1 MTQAPLHLREIAG
14 LPQLAWIASA
24 APGGDDV
31 IVYHGSAVE
40 GSRDWLVEG
49 VWDDEFGAGG
59 FHTSAHFFGSGIRVD
74 ERAGRVRFVPSSALV
89 NRLVYCRYRERIV
102 VSNSL
107 ALLLGFTGATLNPA
121 HQYRAETYALRH
133 GVGRYPRS
141 FTVTHPEIRSF
152 YQVYDESLVLGSGG
166 SGGAELVFE
175 SLRRAPHI
183 TSFEHYQALLGET
196 LRRLRDNYAS
206 PERRLPMAAFATISS
221 GYDSAAS
228 AALVA
233 PLGIATCFTVRRS
246 NSHIPSW
253 LSRRAAID
261 DGKPIADRLGLRT
274 VYLDRRASVDGD
286 ELYFLA
292 PGCAPTMTVL
302 HPLAKQLQQLG
313 GPAVLFT
320 GFQGDEMWDVNRWER
335 AYQDAGLVRGDTTAL
350 MLSEIRLKAGF
361 VNVAVPSL
369 FARAVRDISAISM
382 SDDMAPWRGDS
393 AYERPIPRRILESA
407 GVPRALF
414 GGRKKAIVERR
425 TYPANRALRR
435 EFFVYLRAQGR
446 CSGGFVYL
454 HGAVNRCVFPFVR
467 AWDLLR
473 KRLFGIEPPTIPAA
487 YVWKRFDFASMM
499 FAWAAGALSA
509 RFTAVLQAGGA
520 LRQPPPA
527 RRQPDTGRSADR
539 AVPWAT
545 PTVADIRVILP

>member
-1 MTQAPLHLREIAG
+1 MT
-14 LPQLAWIASA
+14 
-24 APGGDDV
+24 
-31 IVYHGSAVE
+31 
-40 GSRDWLVEG
+40 
-49 VWDDEFGAGG
+49 
-59 FHTSAHFFGSGIRVD
+59 
-74 ERAGRVRFVPSSALV
+74 
-89 NRLVYCRYRERIV
+89 
-102 VSNSL
+102 
-107 ALLLGFTGATLNPA
+107 
-121 HQYRAETYALRH
+121 
-133 GVGRYPRS
+133 
-141 FTVTHPEIRSF
+141 
-152 YQVYDESLVLGSGG
+152 
-166 SGGAELVFE
+166 
-175 SLRRAPHI
+175 
-183 TSFEHYQALLGET
+183 
-196 LRRLRDNYAS
+196 
-206 PERRLPMAAFATISS
+206 AFATISS

-233 PLGIATCFTVRRS
+233 PLGVATCFTSRRS

-261 DGKPIADRLGLRT
+261 DGKPIADLLGLRT
-274 VYLDRRASVDGD
+274 VYLDRRAPVDGD

-302 HPLAKQLQQLG
+302 HPLASQLQQSG

-369 FARAVRDISAISM
+369 FARAVRDISAISV
-382 SDDMAPWRGDS
+382 SDEMAPWRLDS
-393 AYERPIPRRILESA
+393 GYERPIPRRILETA

-435 EFFVYLRAQGR
+435 DFFAYLRAQGR

-467 AWDLLR
+467 MWDLVR

-487 YVWKRFDFASMM
+487 YVWKRYDFASMM

-509 RFTAVLQAGGA
+509 RFAAVLREGGA
-520 LRQPPPA
+520 MRPSAPAPA
-527 RRQPDTGRSADR
+527 RPHADTGPGLV
-539 AVPWAT
+539 VPWAN
-545 PTVADIRVILP
+545 PTIPHARVTLP

>member
-1 MTQAPLHLREIAG
+1 MTAPVLRFRELSG
-14 LPQLAWIASA
+14 LPQLAWVASA
-24 APGGDDV
+24 APAGEEV
-31 IVYHGSAVE
+31 TVYHGSSVE
-40 GSRDWLVEG
+40 RSAEWLVEG
-49 VWDDEFGAGG
+49 VWDDEFRAGA
-59 FHTSAHFFGSGIRVD
+59 FHSSPHFFGSGIRVD
-74 ERAGRVRFVPSSALV
+74 QGRVHFVPSSALV
-89 NRLVYCRYRERIV
+89 NRLVYCRYRDHIA

-107 ALLLGFTGATLNPA
+107 ALLLGFTGASLNPA
-121 HQYRAETYALRH
+121 HQYRAETYAIRH

-152 YQVYDESLVLGSGG
+152 YQLYDESLVLGTGD
-166 SGGAELVFE
+166 LTFE
-175 SLRRAPHI
+175 SQRRAPHI
-183 TSFEHYQALLGET
+183 TSFEHYRALMAEALD
-196 LRRLRDNYAS
+196 RLRDNYAS
-206 PERRLPMAAFATISS
+206 PERRRPMAAFATISS

-233 PLGIATCFTVRRS
+233 PLGITTCFTSRRS

-274 VYLDRRASVDGD
+274 VYLDRRARVDGD

-292 PGCAPTMTVL
+292 PGCAPTMTAL
-302 HPLAKQLQQLG
+302 HPLARQLQQRG
-313 GPAVLFT
+313 APAVLFT

-335 AYQDAGLVRGDTTAL
+335 AYQDAGLVRGDTTAV

-369 FARAVRDISAISM
+369 FARAVRDISAISL
-382 SDDMAPWRGDS
+382 SDEMAPWRGDS
-393 AYERPIPRRILESA
+393 SYERPIPRRILETA

-435 EFFVYLRAQGR
+435 DFFAYLRAQGR
-446 CSGGFVYL
+446 CSGAFVYL

-467 AWDLLR
+467 VWDLAR

-487 YVWKRFDFASMM
+487 YVWKRFDFPSMM
-499 FAWAAGALSA
+499 FAWAAGALST
-509 RFTAVLQAGGA
+509 RFATVLRESGVTRPAPQ
-520 LRQPPPA
+520 A
-527 RRQPDTGRSADR
+527 RRRADTDPGQV
-539 AVPWAT
+539 VPWAR
-545 PTVADIRVILP
+545 PTVEGARVVLP

>member
-1 MTQAPLHLREIAG
+1 MTRAVLKFRELAG

-24 APGGDDV
+24 APAGDDV
-31 IVYHGSAVE
+31 VVYHGSAVE
-40 GSRDWLVEG
+40 RAPEWLVEG
-49 VWDDEFGAGG
+49 VWDDEFPAGG
-59 FHTSAHFFGSGIRVD
+59 FHTSPHFFGSGIRVA
-74 ERAGRVRFVPSSALV
+74 EGRLYFVPSSALV
-89 NRLVYCRYRERIV
+89 NRLVYCRYRDRIV

-121 HQYRAETYALRH
+121 HQYRAETYAIRH

-152 YQVYDESLVLGSGG
+152 YQLYDECLVLGSGDL
-166 SGGAELVFE
+166 AFE
-175 SLRRAPHI
+175 SPRRVPPI
-183 TSFEHYQALLGET
+183 TSFEHYRALLGEA
-196 LRRLRDNYAS
+196 LGRLRANYAS
-206 PERRLPMAAFATISS
+206 PARRLPMTAFATISS

-233 PLGIATCFTVRRS
+233 PLGIATCFTSRRS
-246 NSHIPSW
+246 NSHIPAW

-261 DGKPIADRLGLRT
+261 DGKPIADLLGLRT
-274 VYLDRRASVDGD
+274 VYLDRRAPVDGD

-302 HPLAKQLQQLG
+302 HPLASHLQQRG

-335 AYQDAGLVRGDTTAL
+335 AYQDAGLVRGDTTAV

-369 FARAVRDISAISM
+369 FARAVRDISAISL
-382 SDDMAPWRGDS
+382 SDEMAPWRLDS
-393 AYERPIPRRILESA
+393 AYERPIPRRILETA

-435 EFFVYLRAQGR
+435 DFFAYLRAQGR
-446 CSGGFVYL
+446 CSGWFVYV
-454 HGAVNRCVFPFVR
+454 HGAVNRCLFPFVR
-467 AWDLLR
+467 AWDLVR
-473 KRLFGIEPPTIPAA
+473 KRLFAIEPPTIPAA

-509 RFTAVLQAGGA
+509 RFAAVLRDAGA
-520 LRQPPPA
+520 MRQPSPA
-527 RRQPDTGRSADR
+527 GRRADSDPGRV
-539 AVPWAT
+539 VPWAR
-545 PTVADIRVILP
+545 PTVESTRVVLP

>member
-1 MTQAPLHLREIAG
+1 VERAP
-14 LPQLAWIASA
+14 Q
-24 APGGDDV
+24 
-31 IVYHGSAVE
+31 
-40 GSRDWLVEG
+40 WLVEG
-49 VWDDEFGAGG
+49 VWDDEFPAGG
-59 FHTSAHFFGSGIRVD
+59 FHTSPHFFGSGIRVA
-74 ERAGRVRFVPSSALV
+74 EGRLYFVPSSALV
-89 NRLVYCRYRERIV
+89 NRLVYCRYRDRIV
-102 VSNSL
+102 VANSL

-121 HQYRAETYALRH
+121 HQYRAETYAIRH

-152 YQVYDESLVLGSGG
+152 YQLYDECLVLGSGDL
-166 SGGAELVFE
+166 AFE
-175 SLRRAPHI
+175 SLRRAPPI
-183 TSFEHYQALLGET
+183 TSFAHYRALLGEA
-196 LRRLRDNYAS
+196 LGRLRANYAS
-206 PERRLPMAAFATISS
+206 PARRLPMTAFATISS

-233 PLGIATCFTVRRS
+233 PLGVATCFTSRRS
-246 NSHIPSW
+246 NSHIPAW

-274 VYLDRRASVDGD
+274 VYLDRRAPVDGD

-292 PGCAPTMTVL
+292 PGCAPTMTAL
-302 HPLAKQLQQLG
+302 HPLASHLQQRG

-335 AYQDAGLVRGDTTAL
+335 AYQDAGLVRGDTTAV

-369 FARAVRDISAISM
+369 FARAVRDISAISL
-382 SDDMAPWRGDS
+382 SDEMAPWRLDS
-393 AYERPIPRRILESA
+393 AYERPIPRRILETA

-435 EFFVYLRAQGR
+435 DFFAYLRAQGR
-446 CSGGFVYL
+446 CSGWFVYV

-467 AWDLLR
+467 AWDLMR

-509 RFTAVLQAGGA
+509 RFAAVLRDAGA
-520 LRQPPPA
+520 MRQPSPA
-527 RRQPDTGRSADR
+527 GRRADSDPGR
-539 AVPWAT
+539 VLPWAR
-545 PTVADIRVILP
+545 PTVESTRVVLP

>member
-1 MTQAPLHLREIAG
+1 MTQAPLRFRELAG

-24 APGGDDV
+24 APAGDDV
-31 IVYHGSAVE
+31 VVYHGSAVE
-40 GSRDWLVEG
+40 RSPEWLVEG
-49 VWDDEFGAGG
+49 VWDDEFPAGG
-59 FHTSAHFFGSGIRVD
+59 FHTSPHFFGSGIRVA
-74 ERAGRVRFVPSSALV
+74 EGRLYFVPSSALV
-89 NRLVYCRYRERIV
+89 NRLVYCRYRDRIV

-152 YQVYDESLVLGSGG
+152 YQLYDECLVLGSGDL
-166 SGGAELVFE
+166 AFE
-175 SLRRAPHI
+175 SLRRAPPI
-183 TSFEHYQALLGET
+183 TSFEHYRALLGEA
-196 LRRLRDNYAS
+196 LGRLRANYAS
-206 PERRLPMAAFATISS
+206 AARRLPMTAFATISS

-233 PLGIATCFTVRRS
+233 PLGIATCFTSRRS
-246 NSHIPSW
+246 NSHIPAW

-261 DGKPIADRLGLRT
+261 DGKPIADLLGLRT
-274 VYLDRRASVDGD
+274 VYLDRRAPVDGD

-302 HPLAKQLQQLG
+302 HPLARHLQQRG

-369 FARAVRDISAISM
+369 FARAVRDISAISL
-382 SDDMAPWRGDS
+382 SDEMAPWRGDS
-393 AYERPIPRRILESA
+393 GYERPIPRRILETA
-407 GVPRALF
+407 GVPGALF

-435 EFFVYLRAQGR
+435 DFFAYLQTQGR
-446 CSGGFVYL
+446 CSGAFVYL

-467 AWDLLR
+467 AWDLVR
-473 KRLFGIEPPTIPAA
+473 KRFFGIEPPTIPAA
-487 YVWKRFDFASMM
+487 YVWNRFDFASMM

-509 RFTAVLQAGGA
+509 RFAAVLRESGA
-520 LRQPPPA
+520 TRPSSPA
-527 RRQPDTGRSADR
+527 RRHSDTDPGQV
-539 AVPWAT
+539 VPWAR
-545 PTVADIRVILP
+545 PTVEGARVVLP

>member
-1 MTQAPLHLREIAG
+1 VTRAVLKFRELAG

-24 APGGDDV
+24 APAGDDV
-31 IVYHGSAVE
+31 VVYHGSAVE
-40 GSRDWLVEG
+40 RAPEWLVEG
-49 VWDDEFGAGG
+49 VWDDEFPAGG
-59 FHTSAHFFGSGIRVD
+59 FHTSPHFFGSGIRVA
-74 ERAGRVRFVPSSALV
+74 EGRLYFVPSSALV
-89 NRLVYCRYRERIV
+89 NRLVYCRYRDRIV

-121 HQYRAETYALRH
+121 HQYRAETYAIRH

-152 YQVYDESLVLGSGG
+152 YQLYDECLVLGSGDL
-166 SGGAELVFE
+166 AFE
-175 SLRRAPHI
+175 SPRRVPPI
-183 TSFEHYQALLGET
+183 TSFEHYRALLGEA
-196 LRRLRDNYAS
+196 LGRLRANYAS
-206 PERRLPMAAFATISS
+206 PARRLPMTAFATISS

-233 PLGIATCFTVRRS
+233 PLGIATCFTSRRS
-246 NSHIPSW
+246 NSHIPAW

-261 DGKPIADRLGLRT
+261 DGKPIADLLGLRT
-274 VYLDRRASVDGD
+274 VYLDRRAPVDGD

-302 HPLAKQLQQLG
+302 HPLASHLQQRG

-335 AYQDAGLVRGDTTAL
+335 AYQDAGLVRGDTTAV

-369 FARAVRDISAISM
+369 FARAVRDISAISL
-382 SDDMAPWRGDS
+382 SDEMAPWRLDS
-393 AYERPIPRRILESA
+393 AYERPIPRRILETA

-435 EFFVYLRAQGR
+435 DFFAYLRAQGR
-446 CSGGFVYL
+446 CSGWFVYV
-454 HGAVNRCVFPFVR
+454 HGAVNRCLFPFVR
-467 AWDLLR
+467 AWDLVR
-473 KRLFGIEPPTIPAA
+473 KRLFAIEPPTIPAA

-509 RFTAVLQAGGA
+509 RFAAVLRDAGA
-520 LRQPPPA
+520 MRQPSPA
-527 RRQPDTGRSADR
+527 GRRADSDPGRV
-539 AVPWAT
+539 VPWAR
-545 PTVADIRVILP
+545 PTVESTRVVLP

>member
-1 MTQAPLHLREIAG
+1 MTPVLRFREVPG
-14 LPQLAWIASA
+14 LPQLAWVANA
-24 APGGDDV
+24 AAEGDEV

-40 GSRDWLVEG
+40 RAPEWMVEG
-49 VWDDEFGAGG
+49 VWDGEFRAGG
-59 FHTSAHFFGSGIRVD
+59 FHTSPHFFGSGIRV
-74 ERAGRVRFVPSSALV
+74 EQGLLHFVPSSALV
-89 NRLVYCRYRERIV
+89 NRLLYCRYRDRIM

-107 ALLLGFTGATLNPA
+107 ALLLAFTGATLNPA
-121 HQYRAETYALRH
+121 HQYRAETYAIRH

-141 FTVTHPEIRSF
+141 FTITHPDIRSF
-152 YQVYDESLVLGSGG
+152 YQVYDESLVLAAGG
-166 SGGAELVFE
+166 LAFE

-183 TSFEHYQALLGET
+183 TSFEHYRALVGET
-196 LRRLRDNYAS
+196 LTRLRANYTS

-233 PLGIATCFTVRRS
+233 DLGVATCFTSRRS

-253 LSRRAAID
+253 LNRRAAID
-261 DGKPIADRLGLRT
+261 DGKPIADLLGLRT
-274 VYLDRRASVDGD
+274 VYIDRHAPRVDGD

-302 HPLAKQLQQLG
+302 HPLARQLQQRG
-313 GPAVLFT
+313 APAVLFT

-335 AYQDAGLVRGDTTAL
+335 AYQEAGLVRGDTTAL

-361 VNVAVPSL
+361 VNIAVPSL
-369 FARAVRDISAISM
+369 FARAVRDISAISL
-382 SDDMAPWRGDS
+382 SDEMAPWRLGTG
-393 AYERPIPRRILESA
+393 YERPIPRRILETA

-435 EFFVYLRAQGR
+435 DFFTYLREQGR
-446 CSGGFVYL
+446 CSGAFVHL

-473 KRLFGIEPPTIPAA
+473 QRLFGIEPPTIPAA

-509 RFTAVLQAGGA
+509 RFATVLRESGA
-520 LRQPPPA
+520 TRHAAPA
-527 RRQPDTGRSADR
+527 RRRSDTGPSR
-539 AVPWAT
+539 AVPWAS
-545 PTVADIRVILP
+545 PAVGDARASLP